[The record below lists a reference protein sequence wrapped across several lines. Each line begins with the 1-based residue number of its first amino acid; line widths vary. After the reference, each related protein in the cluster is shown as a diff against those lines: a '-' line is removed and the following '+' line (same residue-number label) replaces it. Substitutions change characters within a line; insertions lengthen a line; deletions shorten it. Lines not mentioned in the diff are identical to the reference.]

1 MRKGSLFFSVVF
13 SFVMLVFVFFLI
25 WHIPS
30 RANLNFQLAD
40 TEISLDTSHG
50 RERKQQTEYDQVVA
64 QLPLTQAELEEA
76 QPLADEAV
84 AKVAALKKERSALR
98 EEKKR
103 LEEMLAGQSSDGTKE
118 DSDHE

>member
-118 DSDHE
+118 ESDHE

>member
-76 QPLADEAV
+76 LPLADEAV

>member
-1 MRKGSLFFSVVF
+1 MKKGSMFFSVVF

-25 WHIPS
+25 WQIPS
-30 RANLNFQLAD
+30 RANLNFQLVD
-40 TEISLDTSHG
+40 TEVSLDTSHG
-50 RERKQQTEYDQVVA
+50 RERKQQAEYDQVVA

-76 QPLADEAV
+76 QPLAEEAV
-84 AKVAALKKERSALR
+84 AKVAALKEERSALR

-118 DSDHE
+118 ESDHE